1 MAGRIFKKVSC
12 PFCSWSKRSLML
24 PAHLMEHHSAE
35 VRLRPVSKD
44 HCILAYVMDKKEYL
58 DFGYCF
64 TCKKGFVGDGNDRN
78 HERWITIHGKN
89 TECISAHRQ
98 HLSCFKAAI
107 APPVCESNPVPNVT
121 PPPSHTDV
129 ITTIWEQCKA
139 HNLCR
144 SSIEEVETQYMD
156 DVFEPAIGIRQL
168 ALNVASY
175 KKSVKKVEKQMTTM
189 SQEHDREL
197 TEQRVVLSQ
206 QQQDIQRLH
215 SSVRQLNFEN
225 AEMIREIQDLKQK
238 IALLEKGGVV
248 PK

>member
-1 MAGRIFKKVSC
+1 
-12 PFCSWSKRSLML
+12 
-24 PAHLMEHHSAE
+24 
-35 VRLRPVSKD
+35 
-44 HCILAYVMDKKEYL
+44 
-58 DFGYCF
+58 
-64 TCKKGFVGDGNDRN
+64 
-78 HERWITIHGKN
+78 
-89 TECISAHRQ
+89 
-98 HLSCFKAAI
+98 
-107 APPVCESNPVPNVT
+107 
-121 PPPSHTDV
+121 
-129 ITTIWEQCKA
+129 
-139 HNLCR
+139 
-144 SSIEEVETQYMD
+144 MD